1 MVDYLMVNRKRGRPS
16 GKIKTSKIEII
27 VEPDLKEQFMTLV
40 HSNNQY
46 CSILIREWII
56 DYIDRNNKQD

>member
-1 MVDYLMVNRKRGRPS
+1 MVNRKRGRPS